1 MRARASSLALAVVI
15 VVVLLSP
22 QAALA
27 ERRVEAQGKS
37 SGESL
42 QARLELTPGPPPASD
57 RASSSSGA
65 TGAATQRVSRGG
77 GAGGST
83 AVRDPARDALGDA
96 VVDARCDSSTIVTG
110 PGSTCPTPDPVS
122 PSPRGAAPR
131 PAGGAPAPAPV
142 DVARSVLQEAPLPL
156 PAVRTSPPPEIDQ
169 LVNLPLW
176 MWLDNWAPVSVTAAL
191 PEAGASVTVTATP
204 RSVTWDMGN
213 GDRVVCAG
221 PGTPYIPGAGN
232 QASPDCGYTYRRS
245 SAGQPNLQYQVSA
258 TMTWDASWTA
268 AGVDGGG
275 SLGQVSRTTTFGV
288 RVAEIQTINT
298 PVSG

>member
-1 MRARASSLALAVVI
+1 M
-15 VVVLLSP
+15 
-22 QAALA
+22 
-27 ERRVEAQGKS
+27 
-37 SGESL
+37 
-42 QARLELTPGPPPASD
+42 
-57 RASSSSGA
+57 
-65 TGAATQRVSRGG
+65 
-77 GAGGST
+77 
-83 AVRDPARDALGDA
+83 LGDA
-96 VVDARCDSSTIVTG
+96 VADARCDSNTIVTG
-110 PGSTCPTPDPVS
+110 PGSTCPTPGPVS

-131 PAGGAPAPAPV
+131 PAGAAPAPAPV

-213 GDRVVCAG
+213 GDRVVCTG

-232 QASPDCGYTYRRS
+232 QESPDCGYTYRRS
-245 SAGQPNLQYQVSA
+245 SAGQSNLQYQVSA